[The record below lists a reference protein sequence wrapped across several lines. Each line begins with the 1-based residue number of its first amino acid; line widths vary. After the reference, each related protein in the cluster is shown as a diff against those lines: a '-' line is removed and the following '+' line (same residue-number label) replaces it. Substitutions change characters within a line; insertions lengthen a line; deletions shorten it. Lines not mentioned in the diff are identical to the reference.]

1 MSEIDLLSE
10 TEAETGE
17 ADFGELS
24 RAENEKL
31 VPVGESIRYRK
42 RAQSAERK
50 LEQLGEQLAQANS
63 QAAALSEQLEDIRGE
78 QELTRK
84 LTAAGVVDSEAAVAI
99 AKARMRNKPDADVD
113 GIVEQLKREKQY
125 LFADVGRTVSSTRT
139 AGAKER
145 TANPQAVLAKAAKKA
160 CVTGNR
166 TDLQEYLRL
175 RRNFL

>member
-17 ADFGELS
+17 
-24 RAENEKL
+24 AENEKL

-63 QAAALSEQLEDIRGE
+63 QAAALSEQLDEIRSE

-84 LTAAGVVDSEAAVAI
+84 LTAAGAADLEAAVAL
-99 AKARMRNKPDADVD
+99 AKVRMRNKPDTDVD

-125 LFADVGRTVSSTRT
+125 LFADVGKTVSSTKT

-145 TANPQAVLAKAAKKA
+145 TASPQAVLAKAAKKA
-160 CVTGNR
+160 CATGNR

>member
-1 MSEIDLLSE
+1 MSEIEMLSE

-17 ADFGELS
+17 A
-24 RAENEKL
+24 ENEKL
-31 VPVGESIRYRK
+31 VPVTESIRYRK
-42 RAQSAERK
+42 RAQGAERK
-50 LEQLGEQLAQANS
+50 LEQLSEQLGQANS
-63 QAAALSEQLEDIRGE
+63 QVTALSEQLDEIRAE

-84 LTAAGVVDSEAAVAI
+84 LTAAGAADLEAAVAL
-99 AKARMRNKPDADVD
+99 AKVRMRGKPDTDVD

-125 LFADVGRTVSSTRT
+125 LFADVGKTVGSTKT

-145 TANPQAVLAKAAKKA
+145 TASPQAVLAKAAKKA
-160 CVTGNR
+160 CATGNR